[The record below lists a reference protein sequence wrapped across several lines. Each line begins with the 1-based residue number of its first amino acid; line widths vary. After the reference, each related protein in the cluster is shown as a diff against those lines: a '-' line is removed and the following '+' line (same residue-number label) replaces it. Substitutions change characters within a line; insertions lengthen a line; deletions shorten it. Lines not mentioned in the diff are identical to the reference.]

1 MKKVVRLSEDDL
13 TRLVRRVIEEQNVL
27 DDIVYSRTQLI
38 MKLRNKGYRLT
49 KPGETGS
56 ESTAFRP
63 KGKDLMISGYDGKP
77 LVFYNGYNIVSFE
90 RDGVTIRVFSGG
102 VQIGDSGKEKFF
114 KLPKDLNKVENL
126 L

>member
-1 MKKVVRLSEDDL
+1 MRKIVRLTENDL
-13 TRLVRRVIEEQNVL
+13 SRIVKRVIKEQSSS
-27 DDIVYSRTQLI
+27 DDIVSARTNI
-38 MKLRNKGYRLT
+38 VMKLRNKGYRLT

>member
-1 MKKVVRLSEDDL
+1 MGKIIRLTESDL
-13 TRLVRRVIEEQNVL
+13 TRLVKRVIEEQNNL
-27 DDIVYSRTQLI
+27 EDIVSARTNLV

-56 ESTAFRP
+56 ESSAFIP
-63 KGKDLMISGYDGKP
+63 KKKDLMVSGYEGKP
-77 LVFYNGYNIVSFE
+77 LVFYNGYYIVSFE

-102 VQIGDSGKEKFF
+102 GIGDSGKVKFF